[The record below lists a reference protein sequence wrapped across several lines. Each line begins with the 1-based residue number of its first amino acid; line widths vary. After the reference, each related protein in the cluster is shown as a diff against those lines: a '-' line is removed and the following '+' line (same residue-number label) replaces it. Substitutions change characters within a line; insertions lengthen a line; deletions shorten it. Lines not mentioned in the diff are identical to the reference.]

1 MDLSKVGARG
11 GVDVVM
17 MPRMSDQHP
26 GVVTTS
32 VKVSRINQ
40 TTGWGL
46 LGKFGVL

>member
-40 TTGWGL
+40 TTGFVN
-46 LGKFGVL
+46 LGQLWVL